1 MAALLELRDLSLAR
15 RGRRV
20 LEGVSLS
27 LQAGECVGLLG
38 PNGAGKSTL
47 IRAALGLERHQGY
60 SSLAGMAPGARARM
74 VGYLPQ
80 SRDVAWPVPVR
91 HLVAL
96 GRLPFIA
103 RGTALPPGDAA
114 VVDAV
119 LGRLGLTGFGTR
131 PATELSGGELARVLI
146 ARVLA
151 QETPLILADEPVAGL
166 DPAQQIGV
174 MRLLTGTAAE
184 GRGVLV
190 SMHDLGLAA
199 RFCTRL
205 IVLHEGRI
213 AADGPPMDVLNPA
226 LLARVFGITAWFSE
240 SPSGPL
246 CQPLGVIEGE

>member
-151 QETPLILADEPVAGL
+151 
-166 DPAQQIGV
+166 
-174 MRLLTGTAAE
+174 RLLKKNIAPDILDRYRVGDIRHCFAEISKIERDFGFRPSRDFETGMAELIEWVAKARKPTDRTAQSLAE
-184 GRGVLV
+184 LKN
-190 SMHDLGLAA
+190 S
-199 RFCTRL
+199 RL
-205 IVLHEGRI
+205 IV
-213 AADGPPMDVLNPA
+213 
-226 LLARVFGITAWFSE
+226 
-240 SPSGPL
+240 
-246 CQPLGVIEGE
+246 